1 MAAAMNTKSVVT
13 SGLAAGLVL
22 NIIDFVS
29 NTFIM
34 GERMKMELDAVN
46 PSLWTAMNAPSNI
59 AWFVGIDFVLG
70 LLIVWLYAGIRP
82 RFGPGP
88 STAIKAGVYV
98 WFVCTLMWM
107 FFYLMGMFSTASF
120 ATGAVISLVNA
131 VLAAWV
137 GGKLYSEAA

>member
-22 NIIDFVS
+22 NVIDFVS
-29 NTFIM
+29 NTFIL

-46 PSLWTAMNAPSNI
+46 PSLWTAMNATSNI

-70 LLIVWLYAGIRP
+70 ILIVWLYAGLRP
-82 RFGPGP
+82 RFGAGPG
-88 STAIKAGVYV
+88 TAIKAGAYV
-98 WFVCTLMWM
+98 WGVATLMWM
-107 FFYLMGMFSTASF
+107 FFYLMGMFSTGSF
-120 ATGAVISLVNA
+120 ATGAAIALVNCL
-131 VLAAWV
+131 LAAWV